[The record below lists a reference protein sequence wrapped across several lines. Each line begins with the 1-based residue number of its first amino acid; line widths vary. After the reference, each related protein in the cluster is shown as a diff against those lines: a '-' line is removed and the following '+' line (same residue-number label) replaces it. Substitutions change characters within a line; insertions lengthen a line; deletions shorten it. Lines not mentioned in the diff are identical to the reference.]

1 MFRWIALAILVTSL
15 GVSGYYRRRARRD
28 GETIERTREGPALL
42 AVRLLVALPMLAMIL
57 LHVARPSIM
66 TWATWGLPPMLRWL
80 GVVLGMLVVLGVRW
94 VLASL
99 GRNVSETVLT
109 KSDHALVTTGPYRW
123 VRHPLYSTGV
133 ALILAIGLMLASWMV
148 LGFALAAAALILT
161 VVIPQ
166 EEQRLVE
173 AFGDDYRRYMA
184 DTGRLLPRTATGH
197 VAPRTSSG
205 PPGPLAPS

>member
-1 MFRWIALAILVTSL
+1 MFRWITLAILVTSL

-42 AVRLLVALPMLAMIL
+42 AVRLFVALPMLATIL
-57 LHVARPSIM
+57 LHIARPDLM
-66 TWATWGLPPMLRWL
+66 TWATWSSPSGLRWL
-80 GVVLGMLVVLGVRW
+80 GVALGVAVVPGVRW

-133 ALILAIGLMLASWMV
+133 TLILSIGLMLASWVV
-148 LGFALAAAALILT
+148 LGFALVAAVLILT
-161 VVIPQ
+161 VVIPR
-166 EEQRLVE
+166 EEQRLIE

-184 DTGRLLPRTATGH
+184 DTGRLLPRTASGH
-197 VAPRTSSG
+197 VAPRASSG
-205 PPGPLAPS
+205 

>member
-1 MFRWIALAILVTSL
+1 
-15 GVSGYYRRRARRD
+15 
-28 GETIERTREGPALL
+28 
-42 AVRLLVALPMLAMIL
+42 
-57 LHVARPSIM
+57 
-66 TWATWGLPPMLRWL
+66 MLRWL